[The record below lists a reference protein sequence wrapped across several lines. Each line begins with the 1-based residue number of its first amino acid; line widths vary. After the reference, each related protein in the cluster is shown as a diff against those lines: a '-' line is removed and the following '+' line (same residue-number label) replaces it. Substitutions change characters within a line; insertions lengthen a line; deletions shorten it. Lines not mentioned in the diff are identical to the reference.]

1 MDKETREKQIFLES
15 HIPEHSAYESYWGHK
30 VFCPHCN
37 NEVSIRINKGLRNAD
52 PSEFDDIEVFT
63 TSCGHQALGQFS
75 TYDSEWSFI
84 IE

>member
-15 HIPEHSAYESYWGHK
+15 HVPEFSAYEATLGQK

-75 TYDSEWSFI
+75 TYDSEWSFF

>member
-37 NEVSIRINKGLRNAD
+37 TMVFIRENKGLRNHD
-52 PSEFDDIEVFT
+52 PSEFDYTEVFT
-63 TSCGHQALGQFS
+63 TSCDHSAFGEFS
-75 TYDSEWSFI
+75 PYDSEWNFW